1 MLDAPEAKFSVG
13 QLVHHRL
20 FGYRGVIIDADSRF
34 LGSDDWY
41 RNIAQTKP
49 PRDNPWYHVLI
60 DGATQR
66 TYVAERNLEP
76 DTEGGPVNHPDIT
89 DYFQGQDD
97 DGYILRDKGH

>member
-1 MLDAPEAKFSVG
+1 MLDAPEAKFRVG
-13 QLVHHRL
+13 QLIHHRL

-34 LGSDDWY
+34 LASDDWY
-41 RNIAQTKP
+41 RNIAHTKP

-60 DGATQR
+60 DGATER

-89 DYFQGQDD
+89 DYFQGLGT